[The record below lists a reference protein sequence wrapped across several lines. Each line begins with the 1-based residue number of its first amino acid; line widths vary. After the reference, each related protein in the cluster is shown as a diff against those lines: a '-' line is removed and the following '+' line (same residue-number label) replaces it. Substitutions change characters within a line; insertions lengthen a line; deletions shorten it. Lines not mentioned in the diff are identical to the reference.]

1 MQLWP
6 RIRNLYQSKTKLN
19 QIQNNA
25 VTKVFANFWPSD
37 ILVIKHVLKVGNS
50 VAASDISIEPIQNQ
64 TKPTPNYSQHYDFWQ
79 LLAYSDVLVF
89 KNNVHKLA
97 N

>member
-6 RIRNLYQSKTKLN
+6 RTRNLYQSKTKLN

-25 VTKVFANFWPSD
+25 VTMVFANIWPSD

-50 VAASDISIEPIQNQ
+50 VAASDMSIEPIQNQ
-64 TKPTPNYSQHYDFWQ
+64 TKPKPKYSQHYG
-79 LLAYSDVLVF
+79 Y
-89 KNNVHKLA
+89 
-97 N
+97 